1 MALHN
6 LYVCQRCGEE
16 VGEGEATDYH
26 GRHAYCGGQLDP
38 AGAIDVDDE
47 EPLVTR
53 PDRPTR
59 PWRPEDSGNALLDLN
74 QSLRDQ
80 LAAAEAAR
88 DALVEKVR
96 AVVVERETLAG
107 RVADWTGLLTDALS
121 GMKWALD
128 KERFWECDCEPT
140 HEYDTNATIHQDQCA
155 VLLEGHFEATVDW
168 IRMALT
174 GAAGER
180 GDGDENR

>member
-107 RVADWTGLLTDALS
+107 RVADLE
-121 GMKWALD
+121 KALD
-128 KERFWECDCEPT
+128 MTAGRLHLCHTDDSRTSFRDCE
-140 HEYDTNATIHQDQCA
+140 A
-155 VLLEGHFEATVDW
+155 VDCGYAAKV
-168 IRMALT
+168 LT

-180 GDGDENR
+180 DGGHE